1 MLHFIK
7 KWFCVRK
14 NLLHTIK
21 STCYSRTDG
30 FIHFI
35 YFETCS
41 ADAATIK
48 TNLVHNHEVFSS
60 EFLCLNHI
68 ACACKRRRLIN
79 SISAHSSESDVVR
92 LCIRF
97 QCIKVPCVKHDGL
110 MSLKARRHWRSALA
124 LKPDGLVY

>member
-1 MLHFIK
+1 MYKKISCTQSNLHAILGQTDLFI
-7 KWFCVRK
+7 
-14 NLLHTIK
+14 
-21 STCYSRTDG
+21 
-30 FIHFI
+30 I

-48 TNLVHNHEVFSS
+48 TNLVHSHVFSS

-68 ACACKRRRLIN
+68 ACACKRRRVIN